1 VPLDLADARRTG
13 LSAGALRGGWRS
25 WRDRLLASP
34 RFQRWAAAFPLTR
47 PIARNR
53 ARALFDLCA
62 GFVYSQVLLAC
73 LQLRLFDVLF
83 EGPQSADA
91 LAARLSIAPAAMQRL
106 LSAAA
111 SLRLVE
117 RRGPVLWGLGPLGA
131 AVVGN
136 PGIAAMIEHNALLY
150 ADLQDPVTLL
160 RGGTRETAIGRFWP
174 YAAAADGRAEGDV
187 PADAAASYSRLMGVS
202 QAMIAKDVIAAYP
215 FSRHRRLLDVG
226 GGDGTF
232 LATVFECVPSLD
244 LMLFDLPPVAERAAR
259 RFADP
264 RYGGRAR
271 AIGGSFLRD
280 PLPGGADVVS
290 LVRVLHDHDDEPAMA
305 LLRAA
310 RAALPADGVLLIAE
324 PMVHESR
331 PDPVGDAYFG
341 LYLLAMGSG
350 RARTAPEIARMMA
363 KAGFAEIRE
372 RPTCQPM
379 LTRVLT
385 GKPDRITRQSVPL
398 A

>member
-1 VPLDLADARRTG
+1 MPLDLTDARRTG
-13 LSAGALRGGWRS
+13 VSAGLLRGGWRS
-25 WRDRLLASP
+25 WRDRLLADP

-47 PIARNR
+47 PIARKR
-53 ARALFDLCA
+53 ARALFDVCA

-91 LAARLSIAPAAMQRL
+91 LAARLSMSPAAMQRL

-111 SLRLVE
+111 SLNLVE
-117 RRGPVLWGLGPLGA
+117 RRGRLLWGLGPLGA

-150 ADLQDPVTLL
+150 ADLQEPVSLL
-160 RGGTRETAIGRFWP
+160 RGETRGTAIARFWP
-174 YAAAADGRAEGDV
+174 YAATEGGTHGDV
-187 PADAAASYSRLMGVS
+187 PAEAAAAYSRLMGVS
-202 QAMIAKDVIAAYP
+202 QAMIANDVISAYP

-232 LATVFECVPSLD
+232 LATVFERVPSLE

-259 RFADP
+259 RFADS
-264 RYGGRAR
+264 RYAGRAR

-280 PLPGGADVVS
+280 PLPGGADIVS
-290 LVRVLHDHDDEPAMA
+290 LVRVLHDHDDGPAMA
-305 LLRAA
+305 LLRTA
-310 RAALPADGVLLIAE
+310 RAALPADGVLLVAE
-324 PMVHESR
+324 PMVHERR

-341 LYLLAMGSG
+341 FYLLAMGSG
-350 RARTAPEIARMMA
+350 RARPASEIARMMA
-363 KAGFAEIRE
+363 EAGFTEIRE
-372 RPTCQPM
+372 HPTCQPM
-379 LTRVLT
+379 LTRVLV
-385 GKPDRITRQSVPL
+385 GKPDRITRQAVPL

>member
-1 VPLDLADARRTG
+1 MPLDLTDARRTG
-13 LSAGALRGGWRS
+13 VSAGLLRGGWRS
-25 WRDRLLASP
+25 WRDRLLADP

-47 PIARNR
+47 PIARKR
-53 ARALFDLCA
+53 ARALFDVCA

-91 LAARLSIAPAAMQRL
+91 LAARLSMSPAAMQRL

-111 SLRLVE
+111 SLNLVE
-117 RRGPVLWGLGPLGA
+117 RRGRLLWGLGPLGA

-150 ADLQDPVTLL
+150 ADLQDPVSLL
-160 RGGTRETAIGRFWP
+160 RGETRGTAIARFWP
-174 YAAAADGRAEGDV
+174 YAATEGGTYGDV
-187 PADAAASYSRLMGVS
+187 PAEAAAAYSRLMGVS
-202 QAMIAKDVIAAYP
+202 QAMIANDVISAYP

-232 LATVFECVPSLD
+232 LATVFERVPSLE

-259 RFADP
+259 RFADS
-264 RYGGRAR
+264 RYAGRAR

-280 PLPGGADVVS
+280 PLPGGADIVS
-290 LVRVLHDHDDEPAMA
+290 LVRVLHDHDDGPAMA
-305 LLRAA
+305 LLRTA
-310 RAALPADGVLLIAE
+310 RAALPADGVLLVAE
-324 PMVHESR
+324 PMVHERR

-341 LYLLAMGSG
+341 FYLLAMGSG
-350 RARTAPEIARMMA
+350 RARPASEIARMMA
-363 KAGFAEIRE
+363 EAGFTEIRE
-372 RPTCQPM
+372 HPTCQPM
-379 LTRVLT
+379 LTRVLV
-385 GKPDRITRQSVPL
+385 GKPDRITRQAVPL

>member
-1 VPLDLADARRTG
+1 MLRGG
-13 LSAGALRGGWRS
+13 LLRGGWRV
-25 WRDRLLASP
+25 WRDRLLADP

-47 PIARNR
+47 PIARKR

-91 LAARLSIAPAAMQRL
+91 LAARVSMSPAAMQRL

-136 PGIAAMIEHNALLY
+136 PGVAAMIEHNALLY
-150 ADLQDPVTLL
+150 TDLQDPVSLL

-174 YAAAADGRAEGDV
+174 YAAAARGGPHGDV
-187 PADAAASYSRLMGVS
+187 PVDAAAAYSRLMAVS
-202 QAMIAKDVIAAYP
+202 QAMVANDVIAAYP
-215 FSRHRRLLDVG
+215 FSHHRRLLDVG

-232 LATVFECVPSLD
+232 LATVFERVPSLD
-244 LMLFDLPPVAERAAR
+244 LVLFDLPPVAERAAR

-264 RYGGRAR
+264 RYAGRAR

-280 PLPGGADVVS
+280 PLPDGADIVS
-290 LVRVLHDHDDEPAMA
+290 LVRVLHDHDDGPAMA

-324 PMVHESR
+324 PMVHEHR

-341 LYLLAMGSG
+341 FYLLAMGSG
-350 RARTAPEIARMMA
+350 RARTASEIARMMTE
-363 KAGFAEIRE
+363 AGFVDVRE
-372 RPTCQPM
+372 RPMRQPM
-379 LTRVLT
+379 LTRMLV
-385 GKPDRITRQSVPL
+385 GKPDRITRQGVPL

>member
-1 VPLDLADARRTG
+1 VPLDLTDAPRTG
-13 LSAGALRGGWRS
+13 VSAGLLRGGWRS
-25 WRDRLLASP
+25 WRDGLLADP

-47 PIARNR
+47 PIARKR
-53 ARALFDLCA
+53 ARALFDVCA

-91 LAARLSIAPAAMQRL
+91 LAARLSMSPAAMQRL

-111 SLRLVE
+111 SLNLVE
-117 RRGPVLWGLGPLGA
+117 RRGRLLWGLGPLGA

-150 ADLQDPVTLL
+150 ADLQDPVSLL
-160 RGGTRETAIGRFWP
+160 RGETRGTAIARFWP
-174 YAAAADGRAEGDV
+174 YAATEGGAHGDV
-187 PADAAASYSRLMGVS
+187 PADAAAAYSRLMGVS
-202 QAMIAKDVIAAYP
+202 QAMIANDVISAYP

-232 LATVFECVPSLD
+232 LATVFERVPSLE

-259 RFADP
+259 RFADS
-264 RYGGRAR
+264 RYAGRAR

-280 PLPGGADVVS
+280 PLPGGADIVS
-290 LVRVLHDHDDEPAMA
+290 LVRVLHDHDDGPAMA

-310 RAALPADGVLLIAE
+310 RAALPADGVLLVAE
-324 PMVHESR
+324 PMVHERR

-341 LYLLAMGSG
+341 FYLLAMGSG
-350 RARTAPEIARMMA
+350 RARPASEIARMMGE
-363 KAGFAEIRE
+363 AGFAEIRE
-372 RPTCQPM
+372 HATCQPM
-379 LTRVLT
+379 LTRVLV
-385 GKPDRITRQSVPL
+385 GKPDRITRQAVPL

>member
-1 VPLDLADARRTG
+1 MPLDLTDAPRTG
-13 LSAGALRGGWRS
+13 VSAGLLRGGWRS
-25 WRDRLLASP
+25 WRDRLLADP

-47 PIARNR
+47 PIARKR
-53 ARALFDLCA
+53 ARALFDVCA

-91 LAARLSIAPAAMQRL
+91 LAARLSMSPAAMQRL

-111 SLRLVE
+111 SLNLVE
-117 RRGPVLWGLGPLGA
+117 RRGRLLWGLGPLGA

-150 ADLQDPVTLL
+150 ADLQEPVSLL
-160 RGGTRETAIGRFWP
+160 RGETRGTAIARFWP
-174 YAAAADGRAEGDV
+174 YAATEGGTHGDV
-187 PADAAASYSRLMGVS
+187 PAEAAAAYSRLMGVS
-202 QAMIAKDVIAAYP
+202 QAMIANDVISAYP

-232 LATVFECVPSLD
+232 LATVFERVPSLE

-259 RFADP
+259 RFADS
-264 RYGGRAR
+264 RYAGRAR

-280 PLPGGADVVS
+280 PLPGGADIVS
-290 LVRVLHDHDDEPAMA
+290 LVRVLHDHDDGPAMA
-305 LLRAA
+305 LLRTA
-310 RAALPADGVLLIAE
+310 RAALPADGVLLVAE
-324 PMVHESR
+324 PMVHERR

-341 LYLLAMGSG
+341 FYLLAMGSG
-350 RARTAPEIARMMA
+350 RARPASEIARMMA
-363 KAGFAEIRE
+363 EAGFTEIRE
-372 RPTCQPM
+372 HPTCQPM
-379 LTRVLT
+379 LTRVLV
-385 GKPDRITRQSVPL
+385 GKPDRITRQAVPL

>member
-1 VPLDLADARRTG
+1 MPRGG
-13 LSAGALRGGWRS
+13 LLRGGWRS
-25 WRDRLLASP
+25 WRDRLLADP

-47 PIARNR
+47 PIAQKR
-53 ARALFDLCA
+53 ARALFDVCA

-83 EGPQSADA
+83 EGPQTADA
-91 LAARLSIAPAAMQRL
+91 LAARLSMSPAGMQRL

-117 RRGPVLWGLGPLGA
+117 RRGRALWGLGPLGA

-136 PGIAAMIEHNALLY
+136 PGVAAMIEHNALLY
-150 ADLQDPVTLL
+150 ADLQDPVSLL
-160 RGGTRETAIGRFWP
+160 RGETRGTAIARFWP
-174 YAAAADGRAEGDV
+174 YAAAEGGTHGDV
-187 PADAAASYSRLMGVS
+187 PAEAAAAYSRLMAVS
-202 QAMIAKDVIAAYP
+202 QAMIANDVIAAYP

-232 LATVFECVPSLD
+232 LATVFERVPSLE

-280 PLPGGADVVS
+280 PLPGGADIVS
-290 LVRVLHDHDDEPAMA
+290 LVRVLHDHDDGPAMA
-305 LLRAA
+305 LLRAV
-310 RAALPADGVLLIAE
+310 RAALPADGVLLVAE
-324 PMVHESR
+324 PMVHECR

-341 LYLLAMGSG
+341 FYLLAMGSG
-350 RARTAPEIARMMA
+350 RARPASEIARMMTE
-363 KAGFAEIRE
+363 AGFVDIRE

-379 LTRVLT
+379 LTRILV
-385 GKPDRITRQSVPL
+385 GKPDRMTRQGVPL

>member
-1 VPLDLADARRTG
+1 MPLDLTDAPRTG
-13 LSAGALRGGWRS
+13 VSAGLLRGGWRS
-25 WRDRLLASP
+25 WRDRLLADP

-47 PIARNR
+47 PIARKR
-53 ARALFDLCA
+53 ARALFDVCA

-91 LAARLSIAPAAMQRL
+91 LAARLSMSPAAMQRL

-111 SLRLVE
+111 SLNLVE
-117 RRGPVLWGLGPLGA
+117 RRGRLLWGLGPLGA

-150 ADLQDPVTLL
+150 ADLQDPVSLL
-160 RGGTRETAIGRFWP
+160 RGETRGTAIARFWP
-174 YAAAADGRAEGDV
+174 YAATEGGTHGDV
-187 PADAAASYSRLMGVS
+187 PAEAAAAYSRLMGVS
-202 QAMIAKDVIAAYP
+202 QAMIANDVISAYP

-232 LATVFECVPSLD
+232 LATVFERVPSLE
-244 LMLFDLPPVAERAAR
+244 LVLFDLPPVAERAAR
-259 RFADP
+259 RFADS
-264 RYGGRAR
+264 RYAGRAR

-280 PLPGGADVVS
+280 PLPGGADIVS
-290 LVRVLHDHDDEPAMA
+290 LVRVLHDHDDGPAMA

-310 RAALPADGVLLIAE
+310 RAALPADGVLLVAE
-324 PMVHESR
+324 PMVHERR

-341 LYLLAMGSG
+341 FYLLAMGSG
-350 RARTAPEIARMMA
+350 RARPASEIARMMA
-363 KAGFAEIRE
+363 EAGFTEIRE
-372 RPTCQPM
+372 HPTCQPM
-379 LTRVLT
+379 LTRVLV
-385 GKPDRITRQSVPL
+385 GKPDRITRQAVPL

>member
-1 VPLDLADARRTG
+1 MLR
-13 LSAGALRGGWRS
+13 GALLRGGWRV
-25 WRDRLLASP
+25 WRDRLLADP

-47 PIARNR
+47 PIAQKR
-53 ARALFDLCA
+53 ARALFDVCA

-73 LQLRLFDVLF
+73 LQLRLFDVLL
-83 EGPQSADA
+83 EGPQTADA
-91 LAARLSIAPAAMQRL
+91 LAARLSMSPAGMQRL

-117 RRGPVLWGLGPLGA
+117 RRGRALWGLGPLGA

-136 PGIAAMIEHNALLY
+136 PGVAAMIEHNALLY
-150 ADLQDPVTLL
+150 ADLQDPVSLL
-160 RGGTRETAIGRFWP
+160 RGETRGTAIARFWP
-174 YAAAADGRAEGDV
+174 YAAAEGGTHGDV
-187 PADAAASYSRLMGVS
+187 PVEAAAAYSRLMAVS
-202 QAMIAKDVIAAYP
+202 QAMIANDVIAAYP
-215 FSRHRRLLDVG
+215 FSRHRCLLDVG

-232 LATVFECVPSLD
+232 LATVFERVPSLE

-280 PLPGGADVVS
+280 PLPGGADIVS
-290 LVRVLHDHDDEPAMA
+290 LVRVLHDHDDGPAMA

-310 RAALPADGVLLIAE
+310 RAALPADGAVLVAE
-324 PMVHESR
+324 PMVQERR

-341 LYLLAMGSG
+341 FYLLAMGSG
-350 RARTAPEIARMMA
+350 RARSASEIARMMA
-363 KAGFAEIRE
+363 EAGFAEIRE
-372 RPTCQPM
+372 LKTCQPM

-385 GKPDRITRQSVPL
+385 GKPDRITRQAVPL
-398 A
+398 D

>member
-1 VPLDLADARRTG
+1 MF
-13 LSAGALRGGWRS
+13 RGGWRS
-25 WRDRLLASP
+25 WRDRLLADP

-47 PIARNR
+47 PIARKR
-53 ARALFDLCA
+53 ARDLFDVCA

-73 LQLRLFDVLF
+73 LQLRLFDALF
-83 EGPQSADA
+83 EAPQSVDA
-91 LAARLSIAPAAMQRL
+91 LAARLSMKPAAMQRL

-117 RRGPVLWGLGPLGA
+117 RRGPTLWGLGPLGA

-136 PGIAAMIEHNALLY
+136 PGLAAMIEHNALLY
-150 ADLQDPVTLL
+150 ADLQDPLSLL
-160 RGGTRETAIGRFWP
+160 RDGPQGTAIGRFWP
-174 YAAAADGRAEGDV
+174 YAGAAEAGTQGDV
-187 PADAAASYSRLMGVS
+187 PPDAAAAYSRLMGVS
-202 QAMIAKDVIAAYP
+202 QAMIANDVIAAYP

-232 LATVFECVPSLD
+232 LATVFERVPLLD

-264 RYGGRAR
+264 RYAGRAR

-280 PLPGGADVVS
+280 PLPGGADIVS
-290 LVRVLHDHDDEPAMA
+290 LVRVLHDHDDGPAMA

-310 RAALPADGVLLIAE
+310 RAALPPGGVLLVAE
-324 PMVHESR
+324 PMVHEHR

-341 LYLLAMGSG
+341 FYLLAMGSG
-350 RARTAPEIARMMA
+350 RARPASEIARMMTV
-363 KAGFAEIRE
+363 AGFSDIRE

-379 LTRVLT
+379 LTRILT
-385 GKPDRITRQSVPL
+385 GKPGVISRQDVPL
-398 A
+398 D

>member
-1 VPLDLADARRTG
+1 MPLDLTDAPRTG
-13 LSAGALRGGWRS
+13 VSAGLLRGGWRS
-25 WRDRLLASP
+25 WRDRLLADP

-47 PIARNR
+47 PIARKR
-53 ARALFDLCA
+53 ARALFDVCA

-91 LAARLSIAPAAMQRL
+91 LAARLSMSPAAMQRL

-111 SLRLVE
+111 SLNLVE
-117 RRGPVLWGLGPLGA
+117 RRGRLLWGLGPLGA

-150 ADLQDPVTLL
+150 ADLQDPVSLL
-160 RGGTRETAIGRFWP
+160 RGETRGTAIARFWP
-174 YAAAADGRAEGDV
+174 YAATEGGTHGDV
-187 PADAAASYSRLMGVS
+187 PAEAAAAYSRLMGVS
-202 QAMIAKDVIAAYP
+202 QAMIANDVISAYP

-232 LATVFECVPSLD
+232 LATVFERVPSLE

-259 RFADP
+259 RFADS
-264 RYGGRAR
+264 RYAGRAR

-280 PLPGGADVVS
+280 PLPGGADIVS
-290 LVRVLHDHDDEPAMA
+290 LVRVLHDHDDGPAMA
-305 LLRAA
+305 LLRTA
-310 RAALPADGVLLIAE
+310 RAALPADGVLLVAE
-324 PMVHESR
+324 PMVHERR

-341 LYLLAMGSG
+341 FYLLAMGSG
-350 RARTAPEIARMMA
+350 RARPASEIARMMA
-363 KAGFAEIRE
+363 EAGFTEIRE
-372 RPTCQPM
+372 HPTCQPM
-379 LTRVLT
+379 LTRVLV
-385 GKPDRITRQSVPL
+385 GKPDRITRQAVPL

>member
-1 VPLDLADARRTG
+1 VPLDLTDAPRTG
-13 LSAGALRGGWRS
+13 VSAGLLRGGWRS
-25 WRDRLLASP
+25 WRDRLLADP

-47 PIARNR
+47 PIARKR
-53 ARALFDLCA
+53 ARALFDVCA

-91 LAARLSIAPAAMQRL
+91 LAARLSMSPAAMQRL

-111 SLRLVE
+111 SLNLVE
-117 RRGPVLWGLGPLGA
+117 RRGRLLWGLGPLGA

-150 ADLQDPVTLL
+150 ADLQDPVSLL
-160 RGGTRETAIGRFWP
+160 RGETRGTAIARFWP
-174 YAAAADGRAEGDV
+174 YAATEGGTHGDV
-187 PADAAASYSRLMGVS
+187 PADAAAAYSRLMGVS
-202 QAMIAKDVIAAYP
+202 QAMIANDVISAYP

-232 LATVFECVPSLD
+232 LATVFERVPSLE

-259 RFADP
+259 RFADS
-264 RYGGRAR
+264 RYAGRAR

-280 PLPGGADVVS
+280 PLPGGADIVS
-290 LVRVLHDHDDEPAMA
+290 LVRVLHDHDDGPAMA

-310 RAALPADGVLLIAE
+310 RAALPADGVLLVAE
-324 PMVHESR
+324 PMVHERR

-341 LYLLAMGSG
+341 FYLLAMGSG
-350 RARTAPEIARMMA
+350 RVRPASEIARMMA
-363 KAGFAEIRE
+363 EAGFTDIRE
-372 RPTCQPM
+372 HPTCQPI
-379 LTRVLT
+379 LTRVLV
-385 GKPDRITRQSVPL
+385 GKPDRITRQAVPL

>member
-1 VPLDLADARRTG
+1 M
-13 LSAGALRGGWRS
+13 LRGGWRS
-25 WRDRLLASP
+25 WRDRLLANP
-34 RFQRWAAAFPLTR
+34 RFQRWAASFPLTR

-73 LQLRLFDVLF
+73 LQLRLFDALF

-91 LAARLSIAPAAMQRL
+91 LAARLSMNPAAMQRL

-111 SLRLVE
+111 ALRLVE
-117 RRGPVLWGLGPLGA
+117 RRGPALWGLGPLGA

-150 ADLQDPVTLL
+150 ADLQDPVSLL
-160 RGGTRETAIGRFWP
+160 RGKTQGTAIARFWP
-174 YAAAADGRAEGDV
+174 YAVAEGGAHGDV
-187 PADAAASYSRLMGVS
+187 PADAAAAYSRLMAVS
-202 QAMIAKDVIAAYP
+202 QAMIANDVIAAYP

-232 LATVFECVPSLD
+232 LATVFEHVPSLD
-244 LMLFDLPPVAERAAR
+244 LMLFDLPQVAERAAR

-280 PLPGGADVVS
+280 PLPRGADIVS
-290 LVRVLHDHDDEPAMA
+290 LVRVLHDHDHGPAMA

-310 RAALPADGVLLIAE
+310 RAALPTDGVLLVAE
-324 PMVHESR
+324 PMVQERR
-331 PDPVGDAYFG
+331 PDPVCDAYFG
-341 LYLLAMGSG
+341 FYLLAMGSG
-350 RARTAPEIARMMA
+350 RARPASEIARMMA
-363 KAGFAEIRE
+363 DAGFVEIRE
-372 RPTCQPM
+372 RETCQPL
-379 LTRVLT
+379 LTRVLV
-385 GKPDRITRQSVPL
+385 GKADRITRQAVPL